1 MSLITT
7 SGLSKHYGRVKALD
21 SLDLTLE
28 AGDPIAL
35 VGPNGA
41 GKTTLLSLLCGF
53 INPSAGR
60 AEVLGHPV
68 GSSELVGK
76 LAALP
81 QDANFDPRI
90 SIERQLH
97 LLARLQGMSSS
108 AATDEVQRVLDTVQL
123 GDIGPRKPDQL
134 SHGMRKR
141 LSLAQALI
149 GSPELIMLDEPTAG
163 IDPPNVKIIRD
174 LIRQESSG
182 ATFIISSHN
191 LDELEKLCGSVV
203 YLANGKLVEYGPI
216 DPSAD
221 SGYLTLRPNE
231 IDPQQFIPAC
241 QSLQGVSSV
250 QQQAQGD
257 FLIRYDRQYAVDQ
270 QLLQLLAANGWSYR
284 YLINGRSLE
293 DRLYGSEAG

>member
-7 SGLSKHYGRVKALD
+7 RGLSRHFGKIRALD
-21 SLDLTLE
+21 SLDLTLD
-28 AGDPIAL
+28 AGAPIAL

-53 INPSAGR
+53 IKPGSGTAT
-60 AEVLGHPV
+60 VLGHTI
-68 GSSELVGK
+68 GSKELIGK
-76 LAALP
+76 VSALP

-90 SIERQLH
+90 SISRQMR
-97 LLARLQGMSSS
+97 LLARLQGMSASQ
-108 AATDEVQRVLDTVQL
+108 ATIEVQRVLDTVQL
-123 GDIGPRKPDQL
+123 GETGSRKPDEL

-141 LSLAQALI
+141 MSLAQALI

-174 LIRQESSG
+174 LIRRESAN

-203 YLANGKLVEYGPI
+203 YLAAGKLVEYGPI
-216 DPSAD
+216 DPSSD

-231 IDPQQFIPAC
+231 IDDSAFVQAC
-241 QSLQGVSSV
+241 QSLPGVSGV

-257 FLIRYDRQYAVDQ
+257 FLIRYDKQHTVDQ
-270 QLLQLLAANGWSYR
+270 QILKLLAANGWSYR

-293 DRLYGSEAG
+293 DRLYGN

>member
-1 MSLITT
+1 MSLIATR
-7 SGLSKHYGRVKALD
+7 GLGKHYGKVRALD

-53 INPSAGR
+53 IKPSTGSAT
-60 AEVLGHPV
+60 VLGHAI
-68 GSSELVGK
+68 GSKHLVGK
-76 LAALP
+76 VSALP

-90 SIERQLH
+90 SIARQMR
-97 LLARLQGMSSS
+97 LLARLQGMSASQ
-108 AATDEVQRVLDTVQL
+108 AAHETDRVLDTVQL
-123 GDIGPRKPDQL
+123 GDIGLKKPDEL

-141 LSLAQALI
+141 MSLAQALI

-174 LIRQESSG
+174 LIRRESAN

-203 YLANGKLVEYGPI
+203 YLAAGKLVEYGPI

-221 SGYLTLRPNE
+221 SGYLTIRPGE
-231 IDPQQFIPAC
+231 IDNDGFLQAC
-241 QSLQGVSSV
+241 QSIPGVSSV
-250 QQQAQGD
+250 QLQAQGD
-257 FLIRYDRQYAVDQ
+257 FLIRYDKQHTVDQ
-270 QLLQLLAANGWSYR
+270 QVLQLLTANGWSYR

-293 DRLYGSEAG
+293 DRLYGE

>member
-7 SGLSKHYGRVKALD
+7 RGLGKHYGKVRALE

-53 INPSAGR
+53 IKPSTGSAT
-60 AEVLGHPV
+60 VLGHAI
-68 GSSELVGK
+68 GSKHLVGK
-76 LAALP
+76 VSALP

-90 SIERQLH
+90 SIARQMR
-97 LLARLQGMSSS
+97 LLARLQGMSASQ
-108 AATDEVQRVLDTVQL
+108 AAHETDRVLDTVQL
-123 GDIGPRKPDQL
+123 GDIGLRKPDEL

-141 LSLAQALI
+141 MSLAQALI

-174 LIRQESSG
+174 LIRRESAN

-203 YLANGKLVEYGPI
+203 YLAAGKLVEYGPI

-221 SGYLTLRPNE
+221 SGYLTIRPGE
-231 IDPQQFIPAC
+231 IDNDGFLQAC
-241 QSLQGVSSV
+241 QSIPGVSSV
-250 QQQAQGD
+250 QLQAQGD
-257 FLIRYDRQYAVDQ
+257 FLIRYDKQHTVDQ
-270 QLLQLLAANGWSYR
+270 QVLQLLTANGWSYR

-293 DRLYGSEAG
+293 DRLYGE

>member
-7 SGLSKHYGRVKALD
+7 QGLSKHYGKLRALD
-21 SLDLTLE
+21 ALDLTLE
-28 AGDPIAL
+28 PGAPIAL

-53 INPSAGR
+53 ITPNSGSAT
-60 AEVLGHPV
+60 VFGHRI
-68 GSSELVGK
+68 GSKQLVGRVS
-76 LAALP
+76 ALP
-81 QDANFDPRI
+81 QDATFDPSI
-90 SIERQLH
+90 SIARQMR
-97 LLARLQGMSSS
+97 LLARLQGMSAS
-108 AATDEVQRVLDTVQL
+108 AATAEVQRVLDTVQL
-123 GDIGPRKPDQL
+123 GDIGPKKPDEL

-141 LSLAQALI
+141 MSLAQALI
-149 GSPELIMLDEPTAG
+149 GSPELVMLDEPTAG

-174 LIRQESSG
+174 LIRRESAN

-203 YLANGKLVEYGPI
+203 YLAEGKLVEYGPI

-221 SGYLTLRPNE
+221 AGFLTLRPNE
-231 IDPQQFIPAC
+231 IDEATFLLAC
-241 QSLQGVSSV
+241 QSLQGVNSV

-257 FLIRYDRQYAVDQ
+257 FLIRYDKEHAVDQ
-270 QLLQLLAANGWSYR
+270 QLLKLLASHGWSYR

-293 DRLYGSEAG
+293 DRLYGG

>member
-7 SGLSKHYGRVKALD
+7 QGLSKHYGKLRALD
-21 SLDLTLE
+21 ALDLTLD
-28 AGDPIAL
+28 AGAPIAL

-41 GKTTLLSLLCGF
+41 GKTTLLSLLCGL
-53 INPSAGR
+53 IKPASGTAT
-60 AEVLGHPV
+60 VLGHKI
-68 GSSELVGK
+68 GSKALVGRVS
-76 LAALP
+76 ALP
-81 QDANFDPRI
+81 QDASFDPSI
-90 SIERQLH
+90 SIMRQLR
-97 LLARLQGMSSS
+97 LLARLQGMSASQ
-108 AATDEVQRVLDTVQL
+108 ATVEAQRVLGAVQL
-123 GDIGPRKPDQL
+123 SEIGSKKPDEL

-141 LSLAQALI
+141 VSLAQALI

-174 LIRQESSG
+174 LIRTESAN

-203 YLANGKLVEYGPI
+203 YLADGKLVEYGPI

-221 SGYLTLRPNE
+221 SGYLTLRPVE
-231 IDPQQFIPAC
+231 IDDDAFVEAC

-257 FLIRYDRQYAVDQ
+257 FLIRYDKQQAVDQ
-270 QLLQLLAANGWSYR
+270 QLLQLLAARGWSYR

-293 DRLYGSEAG
+293 DRLYGS

>member
-7 SGLSKHYGRVKALD
+7 RGLGKHYGKVRALD

-53 INPSAGR
+53 IKPSTGSAT
-60 AEVLGHPV
+60 VLGHAI
-68 GSSELVGK
+68 GSKHLVGK
-76 LAALP
+76 VSALP

-90 SIERQLH
+90 SIARQMR
-97 LLARLQGMSSS
+97 LLARLQGMSASQ
-108 AATDEVQRVLDTVQL
+108 AAHETDRVLDTVQL
-123 GDIGPRKPDQL
+123 GDIGLRKPDEL

-141 LSLAQALI
+141 MSLAQALI

-174 LIRQESSG
+174 LIRRESAN

-203 YLANGKLVEYGPI
+203 YLAAGKLVEYGPI

-221 SGYLTLRPNE
+221 SGYLTIRPGE
-231 IDPQQFIPAC
+231 IDNDGFLQAC
-241 QSLQGVSSV
+241 QSIPGVSSV
-250 QQQAQGD
+250 QLQAQGD
-257 FLIRYDRQYAVDQ
+257 FLIRYDKQHTVDQ
-270 QLLQLLAANGWSYR
+270 QVLQLLTANGWSYR

-293 DRLYGSEAG
+293 DRLYGE

>member
-1 MSLITT
+1 MTLITT
-7 SGLSKHYGRVKALD
+7 TGLSKSYGKVRALD

-28 AGDPIAL
+28 AGEPIAL

-53 INPSAGR
+53 ILPSNGTAR
-60 AEVLGHPV
+60 VLGHPV
-68 GSSELVGK
+68 GSRELVGRVS
-76 LAALP
+76 ALP

-90 SIERQLH
+90 SIERQLR
-97 LLARLQGMSSS
+97 LLVKLQGLSTS
-108 AATDEVQRVLDTVQL
+108 ATRETQRVLEAVQL
-123 GDIGPRKPDQL
+123 ADIGHKKPDQL

-149 GSPELIMLDEPTAG
+149 GNPELILLDEPTAG

-174 LIRQESSG
+174 LIRQQSSD

-216 DPSAD
+216 DPTAD
-221 SGYLTLRPNE
+221 DGFLTLRPNVIE
-231 IDPQQFIPAC
+231 DAAFLQAC
-241 QSLQGVSSV
+241 ESLQGVYNV

-257 FLIRYDRQYAVDQ
+257 YLIRFDKQYSVDQ
-270 QLLQLLAANGWSYR
+270 QLLQLLANKGWSYR

-293 DRLYGSEAG
+293 DRLYG

>member
-1 MSLITT
+1 VSLIETH
-7 SGLSKHYGRVKALD
+7 GLSKHYGKVRALD
-21 SLDLTLE
+21 GLDLTLA
-28 AGDPIAL
+28 AGEPIAL

-53 INPSAGR
+53 ITASGGSAT
-60 AEVLGHPV
+60 VLGHPV
-68 GSSELVGK
+68 GSRQLVGRVS
-76 LAALP
+76 ALP

-90 SIERQLH
+90 SIGRQMR

-108 AATDEVQRVLDTVQL
+108 AAAEEVQRVLDTVQL
-123 GDIGPRKPDQL
+123 GDIGSKKPDEL

-141 LSLAQALI
+141 MSLAQALI
-149 GSPELIMLDEPTAG
+149 GSPELVMLDEPTAG

-174 LIRQESSG
+174 LIRRESDK

-203 YLANGKLVEYGPI
+203 YLASGKLVEHGPI

-221 SGYLTLRPNE
+221 SGYLTLRPAD
-231 IDPQQFIPAC
+231 IDDAAFIEAC
-241 QSLQGVSSV
+241 QTLPGVSSV

-257 FLIRYDRQYAVDQ
+257 FLIRYDKQHTVDQ

-293 DRLYGSEAG
+293 DRLYGQ

>member
-7 SGLSKHYGRVKALD
+7 QGLSKHYGKLRALD

-28 AGDPIAL
+28 AGAPIAL

-53 INPSAGR
+53 IRPTAGT
-60 AEVLGHPV
+60 ASVLGHAI
-68 GSSELVGK
+68 GSRQLVGK
-76 LAALP
+76 VSALP

-90 SIERQLH
+90 SIARQMR
-97 LLARLQGMSSS
+97 LLAQLQGMSAS
-108 AATDEVQRVLDTVQL
+108 AAADEVERVLDIVQL
-123 GDIGPRKPDQL
+123 SDISSKKPDEL

-149 GSPELIMLDEPTAG
+149 GQPELIMLDEPTAG

-174 LIRQESSG
+174 LIRAESAN
-182 ATFIISSHN
+182 ATFVISSHN

-203 YLANGKLVEYGPI
+203 YLAAGKLVEYGPI
-216 DPSAD
+216 DPSD
-221 SGYLTLRPNE
+221 DTGFLTLRPNE
-231 IDPQQFIPAC
+231 IEDAAFINAC

-257 FLIRYDRQYAVDQ
+257 FLIRYDKQYTVDQ
-270 QLLQLLAANGWSYR
+270 QLLQLLVTNGWSYR

-293 DRLYGSEAG
+293 DRLYGE

>member
-1 MSLITT
+1 MSLIATR
-7 SGLSKHYGRVKALD
+7 GLGKHYGKVRALD

-53 INPSAGR
+53 IKPSTGSAT
-60 AEVLGHPV
+60 VLGHAI
-68 GSSELVGK
+68 GSKHLVGK
-76 LAALP
+76 VSALP

-90 SIERQLH
+90 SIARQMR
-97 LLARLQGMSSS
+97 LLARLQGMSASQ
-108 AATDEVQRVLDTVQL
+108 AAHETDRVLDTVQL
-123 GDIGPRKPDQL
+123 GDIGLRKPDEL

-141 LSLAQALI
+141 MSMAQALI

-174 LIRQESSG
+174 LIRRESAN

-203 YLANGKLVEYGPI
+203 YLAAGKLVEYGPI

-221 SGYLTLRPNE
+221 SGYLTIRPGE
-231 IDPQQFIPAC
+231 IDNDGFLQAC
-241 QSLQGVSSV
+241 QSIPGVSSV
-250 QQQAQGD
+250 QLQAQGD
-257 FLIRYDRQYAVDQ
+257 FLIRYDKQHTVDQ
-270 QLLQLLAANGWSYR
+270 QVLQLLTANGWSYR

-293 DRLYGSEAG
+293 DRLYGE

>member
-1 MSLITT
+1 VSLITT

-90 SIERQLH
+90 SIQRQLH
-97 LLARLQGMSSS
+97 LLARLHHLRQ
-108 AATDEVQRVLDTVQL
+108 
-123 GDIGPRKPDQL
+123 
-134 SHGMRKR
+134 
-141 LSLAQALI
+141 
-149 GSPELIMLDEPTAG
+149 PT
-163 IDPPNVKIIRD
+163 R
-174 LIRQESSG
+174 
-182 ATFIISSHN
+182 
-191 LDELEKLCGSVV
+191 
-203 YLANGKLVEYGPI
+203 Y
-216 DPSAD
+216 
-221 SGYLTLRPNE
+221 SGYSTLFN
-231 IDPQQFIPAC
+231 
-241 QSLQGVSSV
+241 
-250 QQQAQGD
+250 
-257 FLIRYDRQYAVDQ
+257 
-270 QLLQLLAANGWSYR
+270 LATLARENRTS
-284 YLINGRSLE
+284 
-293 DRLYGSEAG
+293 